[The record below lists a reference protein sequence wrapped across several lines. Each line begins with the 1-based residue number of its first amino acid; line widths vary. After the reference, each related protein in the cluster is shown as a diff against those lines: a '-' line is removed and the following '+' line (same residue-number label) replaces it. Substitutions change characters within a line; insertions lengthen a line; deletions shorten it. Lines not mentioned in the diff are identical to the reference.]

1 MNPNGPFDPQREA
14 HLLSAYVDGEL
25 DAENIARVEAH
36 LARDEDARR
45 EVERLRRLN
54 RITGSLRLKEA
65 PPEEWEGFWRRFPNR
80 AERHLGWFLLSIGVV
95 LVGGWLLLRLLGT
108 LIRSGMPLFLKGGIF
123 MIAAGVLVLLFS
135 VVRERIYVRSH
146 TRYKDVIR

>member
-25 DAENIARVEAH
+25 DAEDIARVEAH

-45 EVERLRRLN
+45 EVERLRRFN

-65 PPEEWEGFWRRFPNR
+65 PPEEWEGFWQRFPNR

-95 LVGGWLLLRLLGT
+95 LVGGWLLLKLLGT
-108 LIRSGMPLFLKGGIF
+108 LIHSGMPLFLKGGIF